1 MFDTLDQVLARINEG
16 ERFLVIGHVR
26 PDGDDVSSV
35 ASLVMILRKAG
46 KVAEGCIADDASPFL
61 ERLDRDSI
69 IKTPDALGEYA
80 YDTAITV
87 DASELARIGESAGL
101 LEGRAPDITL
111 DHHKSN
117 PGFGKVNFC
126 DPAYA
131 ATAMII
137 YEIGERLVE
146 FDPALAEMILLG
158 IATDTGFFRYASV
171 DERVFS
177 YAARLVREGAN
188 IGRVTEAVLEHRTLN
203 EIRLLTEMLDTL
215 ELSADG
221 RLATAYVTAEM
232 MKRTGCTDDDTSGLI
247 GEIRSIAGVEV
258 AIVFI
263 ESGEGPVHVSLR
275 SKNAV
280 DVSEIAL
287 QFNGGGHARAAGC
300 SCTDCRLEDLMGSMK
315 ASAEQAIS
323 TSFGGALNA
332 NQDESTTAV

>member
-1 MFDTLDQVLARINEG
+1 MFDTLDQVIDRIHEG
-16 ERFLVIGHVR
+16 KRFLVIGHIR
-26 PDGDDVSSV
+26 PDGDDISSV

-46 KVAEGCIADDASPFL
+46 KTAEGCIADADSPFL
-61 ERLDRDSI
+61 ERLDRGGI
-69 IKTPDALGEYA
+69 IKDVDGLRDYA

-87 DASELARIGESAGL
+87 DASELARIGEASKL

-117 PGFGKVNFC
+117 LGFGKINVC

-131 ATAMII
+131 ATAMIV
-137 YEIGERLVE
+137 YEIGEQLVD
-146 FDPALAEMILLG
+146 FDPELAEMLLLG

-188 IGRVTEAVLEHRTLN
+188 IGRITEAVLEHRTLN
-203 EIRLLTEMLDTL
+203 EIHLTTAMLDTL
-215 ELSADG
+215 KLSVDG

-232 MKRTGCTDDDTSGLI
+232 IEGAGCTDDDTSGLI

-258 AIVFI
+258 AIMFI
-263 ESGEGPVHVSLR
+263 ESIAGSVHVSLR
-275 SKNAV
+275 SKQAV

-287 QFNGGGHARAAGC
+287 RFNGGGHARAAGC
-300 SCTDCRLEDLMGSMK
+300 SCAGGKLEDLMN
-315 ASAEQAIS
+315 AVTVAAERAI
-323 TSFGGALNA
+323 
-332 NQDESTTAV
+332 ETTFAV

>member
-1 MFDTLDQVLARINEG
+1 MIDTLDQVLNRIDEG
-16 ERFLVIGHVR
+16 ERFLVIGHIR
-26 PDGDDVSSV
+26 PDGDDISSV

-46 KVAEGCIADDASPFL
+46 KVAEGCIAETSPFL
-61 ERLDRDSI
+61 ERLDRAQI
-69 IKTPDALGEYA
+69 IKRPDALREYA

-87 DASELARIGESAGL
+87 DASELARIGDSAEL

-117 PGFGKVNFC
+117 RGFGKINFC
-126 DPAYA
+126 DSNYT
-131 ATAMII
+131 ATAMIV

-177 YAARLVREGAN
+177 YAARLVREGAD
-188 IGRVTEAVLEHRTLN
+188 IGRITEAVLEHRTLN
-203 EIRLLTEMLDTL
+203 EIHLLIEVLGTL
-215 ELSADG
+215 ELSAEG
-221 RLATAYVTAEM
+221 KLATAYVTAEM
-232 MKRTGCTDDDTSGLI
+232 LERTGCTDDDTSGLI

-258 AIVFI
+258 AIVLI
-263 ESGEGPVHVSLR
+263 ESLEGAVHVSLR
-275 SKNAV
+275 SKNTV

-300 SCTDCRLEDLMGSMK
+300 SCSDVKLEDIRE
-315 ASAEQAIS
+315 AVTEAARQAIAS
-323 TSFGGALNA
+323 SSA
-332 NQDESTTAV
+332 N